1 MRPDLDSPAGQAA
14 YRAEMRTVAW
24 GMRCWGFAL
33 VVLGIA
39 GLLFH
44 RAHRVPILTS
54 DEGLASLAALAA
66 GWALLLGAIVK
77 RARYHRRRMAET

>member
-1 MRPDLDSPAGQAA
+1 MRPDLDSEEGRTA
-14 YRAEMRTVAW
+14 YRAELRMVAW
-24 GMRCWGFAL
+24 EMRCWGFAL

-54 DEGLASLAALAA
+54 DEGLASLVALAL
-66 GWALLLGAIVK
+66 GWALLLAAIVK
-77 RARYHRRRMAET
+77 RARYHRRRMAEI